1 MAAAVWTLGES
12 TIRQGDVEFQDRA
25 VALVLQ
31 FHLDLLL
38 VDRYVLADHFQQV
51 FLQLG
56 QIIRLCA
63 LATFVGNDDLQSW
76 FSGGSAGVGFATA
89 KEI

>member
-12 TIRQGDVEFQDRA
+12 TIRQGDVEFRIEQ
-25 VALVLQ
+25 LPWFSSSTWICSWSIGTYLP
-31 FHLDLLL
+31 
-38 VDRYVLADHFQQV
+38 DHFQQV

-63 LATFVGNDDLQSW
+63 LATFVGNDDLQS
-76 FSGGSAGVGFATA
+76 FFRDGSAVLRFPTA
-89 KEI
+89 KEV